1 MELPLLSRQAKR
13 RTLRRIRPSK
23 MARTSPRKKVF
34 FLVFLG
40 VERETIVKIRRR
52 TKSQIPPGM
61 AQDRTRE
68 GPQNVSLHPER
79 RGDTLRA
86 RKDYLDAIDYYKAAM
101 HKNDTA
107 ALHNKIGVS
116 FLQMLKYADAR
127 REFERSV
134 KMD

>member
-34 FLVFLG
+34 FLVSLG

-61 AQDRTRE
+61 AQDRTR
-68 GPQNVSLHPER
+68 GGSNVSLQPER
-79 RGDTLRA
+79 PHRYAALRLFCRA
-86 RKDYLDAIDYYKAAM
+86 RA
-101 HKNDTA
+101 TA
-107 ALHNKIGVS
+107 GTAT
-116 FLQMLKYADAR
+116 Q
-127 REFERSV
+127 
-134 KMD
+134 